1 MTIDDVN
8 KLASLARIDMSQS
21 EKEEFLGNMES
32 ILGYIDIIKK
42 ADVSGIEL
50 AKSEVRNVMREDA
63 NPNETGFFTD
73 RIIKEMPDSEAGYLK
88 VKQIL

>member
-8 KLASLARIDMSQS
+8 KLASLARIDMSQA

-42 ADVSGIEL
+42 ADVSGVEL
-50 AKSEVRNVMREDA
+50 AKSEVRNVMREDS

-73 RIIKEMPDSEAGYLK
+73 RILKEMPETENGYLK